1 MAELGRQLRYAR
13 KDDQVKRMWFIHTVG
28 FFFLVTETKQN
39 KKNEVRWLEGKWI
52 KQEIITL
59 SELCQSQKDKYCKC
73 PLWVLD
79 FRENIKSCMH

>member
-13 KDDQVKRMWFIHTVG
+13 KDDQVKRMWFIHTMG
-28 FFFLVTETKQN
+28 FFFQSQKQQQQ
-39 KKNEVRWLEGKWI
+39 KNEVRWLEGKWI

-59 SELCQSQKDKYCKC
+59 SELRQSQKDKHCKC

-79 FRENIKSCMH
+79 FRENIKSYMH

>member
-13 KDDQVKRMWFIHTVG
+13 KNDQVENVVYTHNGI
-28 FFFLVTETKQN
+28 FFFSHRNKTKQ
-39 KKNEVRWLEGKWI
+39 KNEVRWLEGKWI